1 MKIEQ
6 LSWQKGEVWISHS
19 PETHVNAPQ
28 LVVVFG
34 AREILDTDEPLAGL
48 RARFPDA
55 RIVGC
60 STAGEIRGSHV
71 HDGGVVA
78 SALEFSKVT
87 VREQFETPSSPE
99 DVRAAGARLA
109 HSLTA
114 PDLRHVIVFS
124 DGLHI
129 NGSELVEGL
138 AAAMPPGVSVTGG
151 LSADGSN
158 FTRTLVVSGGRAHD
172 GGFVGVG
179 LYGDALRVGY
189 GSQGGW
195 EPFGPRRLV
204 TRSEHN
210 LLLELDGEPA
220 LEIYRRYLG
229 PHAAG
234 LPASGLLFPLS
245 IELPGESR
253 PIVRTILG
261 VDEARGGL
269 VFAGD
274 VPVGVKAFLMR
285 ARLDGLVDGA
295 IGAATTCRAACL
307 EEPEFAM
314 LVSCVGRRLV
324 MHQRTE
330 EEIEGVRQVIGAH
343 ALVTGFYSY
352 GEISAFDMD
361 SRFIL
366 HNQTMTIT
374 TLAEA
379 A

>member
-1 MKIEQ
+1 MRIEQ
-6 LSWQKGEVWISHS
+6 LGWKPGEQWRS
-19 PETHVNAPQ
+19 ETPGARLDRAQ
-28 LVVVFG
+28 LVIVFG
-34 AREILDTDEPLAGL
+34 ARDVLDSDVPLAEL
-48 RARFPDA
+48 RSRYADA
-55 RIVGC
+55 AIVGC
-60 STAGEIRGSHV
+60 STAGEICGSCV
-71 HDGGVVA
+71 RDGSVVA
-78 SALEFSKVT
+78 TALEFASVK
-87 VREQFETPSSPE
+87 VREQFETPVGPD
-99 DVRAAGARLA
+99 DVRASAARLA
-109 HSLTA
+109 GSLAA

-138 AAAMPPGVSVTGG
+138 TAAMPPGVSVTGG
-151 LSADGSN
+151 LSADGSA
-158 FTRTLVVSGGRAHD
+158 FKRTLVVSGGRAHAS
-172 GGFVGVG
+172 GFVGIG
-179 LYGDALRVGY
+179 LYGDALRIGY
-189 GSQGGW
+189 GSEGGW

-245 IELPGESR
+245 VELPGESR

-261 VDEARGGL
+261 IEEERGGL

-274 VPVGVKAFLMR
+274 VPVGVQAHLMR

-295 IGAATTCRAACL
+295 VGAATTCRAAQPG
-307 EEPEFAM
+307 EPEFAL
-314 LVSCVGRRLV
+314 LVTCVGRRLV
-324 MHQRTE
+324 MRQRTE
-330 EEIEGVRQVIGAH
+330 EEIEGVRQILGPRPSM
-343 ALVTGFYSY
+343 TGFYSY
-352 GEISAFDMD
+352 GEISAFDTH
-361 SRFIL
+361 SRLNL